1 MFIHKVNKIAP
12 VLQVSYCLQ
21 GSEIWLGLLHVL
33 WRVFRFVKIVE
44 GLKINTFYFRIQGIV
59 VFYI

>member
-33 WRVFRFVKIVE
+33 WRVFRFVKIAE
-44 GLKINTFYFRIQGIV
+44 GLKINTFYFKFRAL
-59 VFYI
+59 